1 MEKRVREWLSASGSL
16 PTIQARLRA
25 DLYAAIQEQA
35 SDPTLRLKP
44 KERKASVDVPSR
56 CLNWLV
62 GQHLSSQRCW
72 LTTSLMASEAEFP
85 EFGPPRAGVV
95 GMVGE
100 RGKQYCTET
109 LSKEKLEELLE
120 TLNIPDEAVES
131 VTRAYFSSPQ
141 VSLLSQLLFS
151 FSKSSADDS
160 KAAIKSN
167 NVGCA
172 THVPSTDQGDHGV
185 EAKLCRIEGKYEKI
199 LQQVEERRRGLV
211 KSVLSE
217 TSPPRKEETLPDMD
231 LMVFN
236 RELKRKEELMRRE
249 RRKEEKEARRRE
261 KLLRRQD
268 SLDTSSSTVT
278 LGSVVESDAK
288 KTDEKDKTI
297 QKLCQKMEEFLV
309 SQEKEREQSLALA
322 KRLALAEEEL
332 KQFQEKERDWEEEKR
347 KGEDSED
354 MARMTQLVSQQ
365 MSKLAEQAKLIQ
377 DLRVQVEV
385 GRVER
390 KVDEQED
397 IKGKNGQHE
406 KTAAHSPTE
415 DFLRQT
421 KERVEEL
428 SREQMEIDDEFED
441 FNQTSLKE

>member
-1 MEKRVREWLSASGSL
+1 ML
-16 PTIQARLRA
+16 
-25 DLYAAIQEQA
+25 QEQA
-35 SDPTLRLKP
+35 SDPSLRLKP

-85 EFGPPRAGVV
+85 EFGPPRAAVV

-120 TLNIPDEAVES
+120 TLNIPCEAVES

-141 VSLLSQLLFS
+141 VSLLNLLLFS
-151 FSKSSADDS
+151 FSKS
-160 KAAIKSN
+160 AAAAASDAATKYN

-172 THVPSTDQGDHGV
+172 TNVASTDQGDHGV

-199 LQQVEERRRGLV
+199 LQQVEERRRGMV
-211 KSVLSE
+211 KSVLGE

-278 LGSVVESDAK
+278 LGSVVESDAGG
-288 KTDEKDKTI
+288 E
-297 QKLCQKMEEFLV
+297 M
-309 SQEKEREQSLALA
+309 R
-322 KRLALAEEEL
+322 
-332 KQFQEKERDWEEEKR
+332 KQ
-347 KGEDSED
+347 
-354 MARMTQLVSQQ
+354 
-365 MSKLAEQAKLIQ
+365 
-377 DLRVQVEV
+377 
-385 GRVER
+385 
-390 KVDEQED
+390 
-397 IKGKNGQHE
+397 
-406 KTAAHSPTE
+406 
-415 DFLRQT
+415 
-421 KERVEEL
+421 
-428 SREQMEIDDEFED
+428 
-441 FNQTSLKE
+441 